1 MLLICPTCMNS
12 NMTWLDPDREDLLD
26 NGIMECDDTECGA
39 QFIGIAGWRAAED
52 VSTKGEK

>member
-1 MLLICPTCMNS
+1 MNS

-39 QFIGIAGWRAAED
+39 QFIGIAGWRAGED